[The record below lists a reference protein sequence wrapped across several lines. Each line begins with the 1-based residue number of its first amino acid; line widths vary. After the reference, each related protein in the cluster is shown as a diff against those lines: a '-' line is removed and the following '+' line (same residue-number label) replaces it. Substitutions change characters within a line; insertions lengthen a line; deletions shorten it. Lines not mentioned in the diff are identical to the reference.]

1 MTCGKSVRVG
11 GRLTAADSVRAEQ
24 GIWTGDDITCGMH
37 LEAGWG
43 IKSAGAIEAQGAVKA
58 GESLCAHGEICAGT
72 GYGVYAGLSVQ
83 VDTWA
88 ASAQVMAATKPEG
101 LMSGCWAGPSPL
113 A

>member
-1 MTCGKSVRVG
+1 MAIGV
-11 GRLTAADSVRAEQ
+11 
-24 GIWTGDDITCGMH
+24 WTGDDITCGMH

>member
-1 MTCGKSVRVG
+1 MSQRPRPAAGYSTTVWLPGDTQAACADAGA
-11 GRLTAADSVRAEQ
+11 GRLQVGATVYRA
-24 GIWTGDDITCGMH
+24 
-37 LEAGWG
+37 
-43 IKSAGAIEAQGAVKA
+43 S
-58 GESLCAHGEICAGT
+58 
-72 GYGVYAGLSVQ
+72 GLSVQ